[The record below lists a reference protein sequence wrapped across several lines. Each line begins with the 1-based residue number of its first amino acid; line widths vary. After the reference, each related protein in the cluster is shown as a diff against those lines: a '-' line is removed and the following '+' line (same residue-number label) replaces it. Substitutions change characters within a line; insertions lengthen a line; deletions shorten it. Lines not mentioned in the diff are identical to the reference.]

1 MDIEPT
7 EPIHTLEF
15 PETVQR
21 DLAGTG
27 DELKKLGPFFFVEGA
42 DCTPEPLNLRR
53 GGLVVVIFSMVF
65 PIININVR

>member
-7 EPIHTLEF
+7 EPVHALEF
-15 PETVQR
+15 PESVKR
-21 DLAGTG
+21 DLASTS
-27 DELKKLGPFFFVEGA
+27 DKLKKLSSFFFVEGA

-53 GGLVVVIFSMVF
+53 CGLVVVIFSMVL

>member
-7 EPIHTLEF
+7 EPVHTLEF
-15 PETVQR
+15 PETVKR

-53 GGLVVVIFSMVF
+53 
-65 PIININVR
+65 